1 MEIAGQRA
9 LAHIGA
15 GPFEA
20 LARDEQA
27 ELQAHGARRAYGVE
41 PFVVMACEAVALEV
55 TAFAVGV
62 QTPAGEQQVVPLDDE
77 GVEAELAG
85 PRVHKAAA
93 QRVVRMQAAA
103 RDIAAQ
109 GLVLVLVQ
117 LDSAVARAQR
127 SAQVQGL
134 AQERVRPVPLGASS
148 CRVSTGQL

>member
-1 MEIAGQRA
+1 MEIAGLLA

-55 TAFAVGV
+55 TAFEVGV
-62 QTPAGEQQVVPLDDE
+62 QTPAGEQQVVPFEDE
-77 GVEAELAG
+77 GVEAELAE

-109 GLVLVLVQ
+109 VLVLVQ
-117 LDSAVARAQR
+117 LDTTVARAQR